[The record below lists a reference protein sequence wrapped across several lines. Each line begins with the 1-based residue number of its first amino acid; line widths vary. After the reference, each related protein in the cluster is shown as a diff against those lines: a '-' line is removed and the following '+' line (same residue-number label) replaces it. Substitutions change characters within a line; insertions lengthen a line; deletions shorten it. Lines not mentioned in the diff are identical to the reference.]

1 MKEKDRV
8 IMEAVFMERLRI
20 VDMIEEEYSDGM
32 SEDLSILKTMLTDSM
47 LEIGHELGWVKTVS
61 ILGKSGITYV
71 A

>member
-8 IMEAVFMERLRI
+8 IMEAVFMERMRI

-47 LEIGHELGWVKTVS
+47 LEIGHELG
-61 ILGKSGITYV
+61 
-71 A
+71 